1 MSCEIIDR
9 LGGTPF
15 NYSAEK
21 HYKQLEKFRK
31 KVKWYEILKREFF
44 KNEKIA
50 DLERD
55 NSSERLAI
63 DDEDEEE
70 EGKKQDSDLEEDEL
84 LKKYNALNFKT

>member
-1 MSCEIIDR
+1 MKDKIEAGVYVVSCEIIDR

-31 KVKWYEILKREFF
+31 KVKWYEILKWDFF

-55 NSSERLAI
+55 HSSE
-63 DDEDEEE
+63 
-70 EGKKQDSDLEEDEL
+70 
-84 LKKYNALNFKT
+84 